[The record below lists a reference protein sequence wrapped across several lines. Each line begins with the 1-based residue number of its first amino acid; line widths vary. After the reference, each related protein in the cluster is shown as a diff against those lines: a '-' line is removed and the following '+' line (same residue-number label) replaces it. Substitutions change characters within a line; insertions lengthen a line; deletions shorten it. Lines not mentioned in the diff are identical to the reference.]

1 MRILNVYKGLNKDMY
16 ILALYRLIS
25 GMGYFVIPY
34 LSLFLTNELTIS
46 VIVAGSIVAGA
57 NFLCIP
63 TLYIS
68 GRITEKIGPKK
79 TIIISQI
86 LAAMSYILVVI
97 CPVNYIKVCFAVLR
111 LCFASVV
118 VPAMDAWATIKNP
131 DEDRRKAFSLLYLS
145 QNIGFA
151 IGSLIIGVAYKTNPN
166 LVFIGDAITTLLAV
180 GMIYV
185 CTEKTDTEVFCE
197 GAVQTGRKDIKINK
211 AIKIF
216 MLIILLNALAYGQL
230 TFMLPLFLEK
240 VATSGT
246 ILYGFIMAINAILV
260 ITLSPIFTEVLKE
273 TKLIDVLILSELL
286 FAIGYGAYTFAHRNT
301 VLLMITIVWSVGEVL
316 FSINHMAYIVHNVE
330 EAAVPRVTS
339 MAASFNKAGGIL
351 SSIIGGALVSGIGFS
366 KSWTCISLLV
376 FVSTGMGIYIK
387 KLDK

>member
-97 CPVNYIKVCFAVLR
+97 CPVNYIKVCFAVLG

-339 MAASFNKAGGIL
+339 MAA
-351 SSIIGGALVSGIGFS
+351 
-366 KSWTCISLLV
+366 
-376 FVSTGMGIYIK
+376 
-387 KLDK
+387 

>member
-1 MRILNVYKGLNKDMY
+1 MCSTGIIILEVLLDIRTQASSQTSILHIGKMLLYKVPVVEGTVKKILGFEDAMEVEHVSMAQPYLEVGEVVKARQVIMVALFWLRMMKPILLDALKVAEQKVDFDIGIISMRILNVYKGLNKDMY

-97 CPVNYIKVCFAVLR
+97 CPINYIKVCFAVLG

-185 CTEKTDTEVFCE
+185 CTEKT
-197 GAVQTGRKDIKINK
+197 VQR
-211 AIKIF
+211 
-216 MLIILLNALAYGQL
+216 
-230 TFMLPLFLEK
+230 
-240 VATSGT
+240 
-246 ILYGFIMAINAILV
+246 
-260 ITLSPIFTEVLKE
+260 
-273 TKLIDVLILSELL
+273 
-286 FAIGYGAYTFAHRNT
+286 
-301 VLLMITIVWSVGEVL
+301 
-316 FSINHMAYIVHNVE
+316 
-330 EAAVPRVTS
+330 
-339 MAASFNKAGGIL
+339 
-351 SSIIGGALVSGIGFS
+351 
-366 KSWTCISLLV
+366 
-376 FVSTGMGIYIK
+376 
-387 KLDK
+387 

>member
-97 CPVNYIKVCFAVLR
+97 CPVNYIKVCFAVLG

-185 CTEKTDTEVFCE
+185 CTEKTDTEVFC
-197 GAVQTGRKDIKINK
+197 DC
-211 AIKIF
+211 
-216 MLIILLNALAYGQL
+216 LLY
-230 TFMLPLFLEK
+230 
-240 VATSGT
+240 TSD
-246 ILYGFIMAINAILV
+246 AA
-260 ITLSPIFTEVLKE
+260 
-273 TKLIDVLILSELL
+273 DEL
-286 FAIGYGAYTFAHRNT
+286 
-301 VLLMITIVWSVGEVL
+301 
-316 FSINHMAYIVHNVE
+316 
-330 EAAVPRVTS
+330 
-339 MAASFNKAGGIL
+339 
-351 SSIIGGALVSGIGFS
+351 
-366 KSWTCISLLV
+366 
-376 FVSTGMGIYIK
+376 
-387 KLDK
+387 

>member
-97 CPVNYIKVCFAVLR
+97 CPVNYIKVCFAVLG

-180 GMIYV
+180 GISEHLSLFIDLSENAKTAEVMI
-185 CTEKTDTEVFCE
+185 EKEDNEKEKVLEMSIDELELSVRSYNCLKRAGINTVEELCNKTSDDMMKVRNL
-197 GAVQTGRKDIKINK
+197 GRKS
-211 AIKIF
+211 
-216 MLIILLNALAYGQL
+216 
-230 TFMLPLFLEK
+230 LE
-240 VATSGT
+240 
-246 ILYGFIMAINAILV
+246 
-260 ITLSPIFTEVLKE
+260 EVLAKLKE
-273 TKLIDVLILSELL
+273 LGLQLQP
-286 FAIGYGAYTFAHRNT
+286 A
-301 VLLMITIVWSVGEVL
+301 
-316 FSINHMAYIVHNVE
+316 E
-330 EAAVPRVTS
+330 E
-339 MAASFNKAGGIL
+339 
-351 SSIIGGALVSGIGFS
+351 
-366 KSWTCISLLV
+366 
-376 FVSTGMGIYIK
+376 
-387 KLDK
+387 

>member
-97 CPVNYIKVCFAVLR
+97 CPVNYIKVCFAVLG

-118 VPAMDAWATIKNP
+118 VPAMDAWATIKNRMRI
-131 DEDRRKAFSLLYLS
+131 DEKRFHYC
-145 QNIGFA
+145 I
-151 IGSLIIGVAYKTNPN
+151 
-166 LVFIGDAITTLLAV
+166 
-180 GMIYV
+180 
-185 CTEKTDTEVFCE
+185 CH
-197 GAVQTGRKDIKINK
+197 KI
-211 AIKIF
+211 
-216 MLIILLNALAYGQL
+216 
-230 TFMLPLFLEK
+230 
-240 VATSGT
+240 
-246 ILYGFIMAINAILV
+246 
-260 ITLSPIFTEVLKE
+260 
-273 TKLIDVLILSELL
+273 
-286 FAIGYGAYTFAHRNT
+286 
-301 VLLMITIVWSVGEVL
+301 
-316 FSINHMAYIVHNVE
+316 
-330 EAAVPRVTS
+330 
-339 MAASFNKAGGIL
+339 
-351 SSIIGGALVSGIGFS
+351 
-366 KSWTCISLLV
+366 
-376 FVSTGMGIYIK
+376 
-387 KLDK
+387 

>member
-97 CPVNYIKVCFAVLR
+97 CPVNYIKVCFAVLG

-216 MLIILLNALAYGQL
+216 N
-230 TFMLPLFLEK
+230 
-240 VATSGT
+240 
-246 ILYGFIMAINAILV
+246 
-260 ITLSPIFTEVLKE
+260 
-273 TKLIDVLILSELL
+273 
-286 FAIGYGAYTFAHRNT
+286 
-301 VLLMITIVWSVGEVL
+301 
-316 FSINHMAYIVHNVE
+316 
-330 EAAVPRVTS
+330 
-339 MAASFNKAGGIL
+339 
-351 SSIIGGALVSGIGFS
+351 
-366 KSWTCISLLV
+366 
-376 FVSTGMGIYIK
+376 
-387 KLDK
+387 